1 MIPDLEI
8 LSPGSVNEV
17 VELLSKNKPG
27 TKLLAGGTD
36 IIPGFQIDSN
46 RFLDID
52 CLIDLARVNEM
63 KSISESDDEIT
74 IGAACS
80 FDDISSNKI
89 IIDNFP
95 LLSEAA
101 NAIGSP
107 QIRNRAT
114 IAGNFINNAPCAD
127 SVPPLLVYDAL
138 IEKISIEG
146 KQRTSL
152 EETLLVPY
160 QTTVKPNE
168 IVTKIIIP
176 KKIKNYYGTFY
187 KLGRRRGVAIS
198 RITLAI
204 LLLVEDDKIKDMKI
218 ASGAVTP
225 IGMRLRELEESCIGK
240 SPGKELFMEVS
251 KNLGKKI
258 LDVTG
263 LRWSS
268 HYKVKVVQQML
279 YQLLEKLYMEF
290 KEPEIE
296 K

>member
-1 MIPDLEI
+1 VIPDLEI
-8 LSPGSVNEV
+8 LSPDSIKEV
-17 VELLSKNKPG
+17 VDILSKSNTG
-27 TKLLAGGTD
+27 TRLLAGGTD
-36 IIPGFQIDSN
+36 IIPGFQIDSK
-46 RFLDID
+46 RFRGIE
-52 CLIDLARVNEM
+52 CLIDLAGVDEL
-63 KSISESDDEIT
+63 KTISESDDKVT

-80 FDDISSNKI
+80 FTEISRNKI
-89 IIDNFP
+89 VTDNFP

-101 NAIGSP
+101 NAIGNP

-138 IEKISIEG
+138 LEKISNEG

-160 QTTVKPNE
+160 QTSVKPNE
-168 IVTKIIIP
+168 VVTKIILP
-176 KKIKNYYGTFY
+176 KRRKNYYGTFY
-187 KLGRRRGVAIS
+187 KLGRRKGVAIS
-198 RITLAI
+198 RITLAL
-204 LLLVEDDKIKDMKI
+204 LLLVEDDKIKDLKI

-240 SPGKELFMEVS
+240 SPGKQLFEEVS
-251 KNLGKKI
+251 RNLGKKI

-279 YQLLEKLYMEF
+279 YQLLEKLYLEF
-290 KEPEIE
+290 KEAEIE

>member
-8 LSPGSVNEV
+8 LSPGSVEEV
-17 VELLSKNKPG
+17 VELLSKNNPG
-27 TKLLAGGTD
+27 TRLIAGGTD
-36 IIPGFQIDSN
+36 IIPGFQIESK
-46 RFLDID
+46 RFHDID
-52 CLIDLARVNEM
+52 CLIDLAGVDEVRN
-63 KSISESDDEIT
+63 ISESDDEIT

-80 FDDISSNKI
+80 FSEINKNKI
-89 IIDNFP
+89 VQNNLP
-95 LLSEAA
+95 LLAEAA

-138 IEKISIEG
+138 LEKISSEG

-152 EETLLVPY
+152 EESLLVPY

-168 IVTKIIIP
+168 VVTKIIIP
-176 KKIKNYYGTFY
+176 KKRKNYYGTFY

-198 RITLAI
+198 RITLA
-204 LLLVEDDKIKDMKI
+204 LLLLFEEDKIKDMKI

-240 SPGKELFMEVS
+240 SPGSELFKEVS

-279 YQLLEKLYMEF
+279 YQLLEKLYMDF
-290 KEPEIE
+290 KEAEIE

>member
-8 LSPGSVNEV
+8 LSPCSVKEV
-17 VELLSKNKPG
+17 VELLSKNNPD
-27 TKLLAGGTD
+27 TKVIAGGTD
-36 IIPGFQIDSN
+36 IIPGFLIDSN
-46 RFLDID
+46 RFRDIN
-52 CLIDLARVNEM
+52 CLIDLAAVDEM
-63 KSISESDDEIT
+63 KGISESDDEVT
-74 IGAACS
+74 IGAACT
-80 FDDISSNKI
+80 FTEISRNKI
-89 IIDNFP
+89 IKGNLP

-101 NAIGSP
+101 NVIGNP

-138 IEKISIEG
+138 LEISSGEATR
-146 KQRTSL
+146 RTSL
-152 EETLLVPY
+152 EETLLNPY
-160 QTTVKPNE
+160 QTFVLPNE

-176 KKIKNYYGTFY
+176 KKRKNYYGTFY

-198 RITLAI
+198 RITLA
-204 LLLVEDDKIKDMKI
+204 LLLLIEDNKIKDMKI

-225 IGMRLRELEESCIGK
+225 IGMRLHELEESCIGK
-240 SPGKELFMEVS
+240 SLGKELFKGVS
-251 KNLGKKI
+251 KNLGRKI

-268 HYKVKVVQQML
+268 HYKVSVVQQMI
-279 YQLLEKLYMEF
+279 YQLLEKLYKEF
-290 KEPEIE
+290 KEAELE